1 MNILINK
8 RIFLLVTLVGIQLNV
23 TAKQS
28 SSNSNREELLPIIVN
43 TDEDSNKLPGRSVL
57 KQKNI
62 EQQQADNAANLINIL
77 PGVNMAGGFRPGG
90 QTLNIN
96 GMGDA
101 EDVRVQL
108 DGATKSFEKYQ
119 QGSIFIEPEL
129 LRKVTV
135 DKGNYSP
142 QYGNGGFAG
151 TVKFETRDARD
162 FLQENQKIGGL
173 LKYGNNSN
181 NNQKTYSTAL
191 VLQNEQK
198 NIDLLLLGSVRN
210 AGDYKRP
217 DNSKILFS
225 KNNQKTGLIKVN
237 WQITPEHLLT
247 LSSVYGIHKGW
258 EPWAAKRDVTSRPTE
273 KEIKDYGIDVAWKRK
288 LVYRDQKDESYSL
301 KYRYLPENNKWINL
315 SVQLSYSKTEQN
327 DTRHEK
333 VTSSFLGTLGNKSWI
348 TYSDLTFDISNT
360 STLNIG
366 RAEHEL
372 LFGLQWL
379 KNTRNT
385 LMYHKMKMNDKN
397 YNYGYFQPYYM
408 PSGRQYTQAFY
419 LQDQITWKNIIFS
432 TGVRYDHINNIGQ
445 KNFAPR
451 YNDISLGHNYSQKNY
466 NGWSYYLGLNY
477 NVNHYLSLFTNFSRT
492 WRAPVID
499 EQYETQFL
507 NKTQDRRV
515 SVSATSLN
523 LEKEM
528 INQTRVGGIIT
539 LNHLFQEN
547 DAFQFRTTYFYHRGK
562 NEIFKTRGVNCV
574 DNAADTNNDV
584 CPKKIIGNYR
594 NLPGYVI
601 QGAELEAYYQS
612 TYLFGELTYSYV
624 KGKRDT
630 SPRNPWGKTST
641 WIAEIPPRKA
651 TATLGFNVPKYY
663 LTVGWRAEFV
673 RRQDRSPSSGDP
685 KASYYLSLPASR
697 GYSLHNLFLSW
708 SPAKIKGMNIKIT
721 VDNLFNR
728 AYNPYLGELAS
739 GTGRNIKFSLSQ
751 KF

>member
-8 RIFLLVTLVGIQLNV
+8 HIFLLVTLVGIQLNV
-23 TAKQS
+23 TAKQN

-43 TDEDSNKLPGRSVL
+43 TNDDSNKLPGRSVL

-129 LRKVTV
+129 LRRVTV

-151 TVKFETRDARD
+151 TVKFETKDARD
-162 FLQENQKIGGL
+162 SLQENQKIGGF

-198 NIDLLLLGSVRN
+198 NIDLLLFGSVRN

-237 WQITPEHLLT
+237 WQISPEHLLT

-258 EPWAAKRDVTSRPTE
+258 EPFAAKRDILPKPSSSDIMR
-273 KEIKDYGIDVAWKRK
+273 YGTDIAWKRK
-288 LVYRDQKDESYSL
+288 LVYRDQKDENYTL
-301 KYRYLPENNKWINL
+301 KYNYLPENNPWINL
-315 SVQLSYSKTEQN
+315 STQFSYSKTTQN
-327 DTRHEK
+327 DMRPKEA
-333 VTSSFLGTLGNKSWI
+333 SSGLVGSLGNQSWI
-348 TYSDLTFDISNT
+348 TYSDLTFDINNT
-360 STLNIG
+360 STFNIKTTV
-366 RAEHEL
+366 HEL

-385 LMYHKMKMNDKN
+385 LMYHKGKMKDKT

-419 LQDQITWKNIIFS
+419 LQDQIKWKNIIFS

-445 KNFAPR
+445 KNLASQ
-451 YNDISLGHNYSQKNY
+451 YNDISVGHNYSQKNY

-477 NVNHYLSLFTNFSRT
+477 DINHYLSLFTNFSRT

-499 EQYETQFL
+499 EQYETQY
-507 NKTQDRRV
+507 KQA
-515 SVSATSLN
+515 SVPATSLN
-523 LEKEM
+523 LKKEM

-547 DAFQFRTTYFYHRGK
+547 DAFQFRTTYFYNRGK

-574 DNAADTNNDV
+574 GNAADTNKNNV
-584 CPKKIIGNYR
+584 CPKIIGNYR

-624 KGKRDT
+624 KGKRDS

-651 TATLGFNVPKYY
+651 TATLGFNIPKYNF
-663 LTVGWRAEFV
+663 TAGWRAEFV
-673 RRQDRSPSSGDP
+673 RRQDRSPLSGDP
-685 KASYYLSLPASR
+685 KAGYWSLPASR

-708 SPAKIKGMNIKIT
+708 SPAKIKGMNVKIT

>member
-1 MNILINK
+1 
-8 RIFLLVTLVGIQLNV
+8 
-23 TAKQS
+23 
-28 SSNSNREELLPIIVN
+28 
-43 TDEDSNKLPGRSVL
+43 
-57 KQKNI
+57 
-62 EQQQADNAANLINIL
+62 
-77 PGVNMAGGFRPGG
+77 
-90 QTLNIN
+90 
-96 GMGDA
+96 
-101 EDVRVQL
+101 
-108 DGATKSFEKYQ
+108 
-119 QGSIFIEPEL
+119 
-129 LRKVTV
+129 
-135 DKGNYSP
+135 
-142 QYGNGGFAG
+142 
-151 TVKFETRDARD
+151 
-162 FLQENQKIGGL
+162 
-173 LKYGNNSN
+173 
-181 NNQKTYSTAL
+181 
-191 VLQNEQK
+191 
-198 NIDLLLLGSVRN
+198 
-210 AGDYKRP
+210 YKRP

-225 KNNQKTGLIKVN
+225 KNNQKTGLIKLN
-237 WQITPEHLLT
+237 WQISPEHLLT

-258 EPWAAKRDVTSRPTE
+258 EPFAAKRDILPKPSSD
-273 KEIKDYGIDVAWKRK
+273 EIMRFGADIAWKRK
-288 LVYRDQKDESYSL
+288 LVYRDQKDENYTL
-301 KYRYLPENNKWINL
+301 KYNYLPENNPWINL
-315 SVQLSYSKTEQN
+315 STQFSYSKTTQN

-348 TYSDLTFDISNT
+348 TYSDLTFDINNT
-360 STLNIG
+360 STFNIKSTQN
-366 RAEHEL
+366 EL

-379 KNTRNT
+379 KNKRNT
-385 LMYHKMKMNDKN
+385 LMYHKERVKGV
-397 YNYGYFQPYYM
+397 YYYSYFQPYYM

-419 LQDQITWKNIIFS
+419 LQDQIKWKNIIFS

-445 KNFAPR
+445 KNLALK
-451 YNDISLGHNYSQKNY
+451 YNDISAGHDYSQKNY

-477 NVNHYLSLFTNFSRT
+477 DVNHYLSLFTNFSKT

-499 EQYETQFL
+499 EQYETQYS
-507 NKTQDRRV
+507 KA

-547 DAFQFRTTYFYHRGK
+547 DAFQFRTTYFYNRGK

-574 DNAADTNNDV
+574 GNAANTNHV
-584 CPKKIIGNYR
+584 CPKPIGNYR

-673 RRQDRSPSSGDP
+673 RRQDRSPLSGDP
-685 KASYYLSLPASR
+685 EAKYWSLPASR

>member
-23 TAKQS
+23 TAKQN

-43 TDEDSNKLPGRSVL
+43 TNDDSNKLPGRSVL

-129 LRKVTV
+129 LRRVTV

-151 TVKFETRDARD
+151 TVKFETKAARD
-162 FLQENQKIGGL
+162 FLQENQKIGGF

-198 NIDLLLLGSVRN
+198 NIDLLLFGSVRN

-225 KNNQKTGLIKVN
+225 KNNRKTGLIKVN
-237 WQITPEHLLT
+237 WQISPEHLLT

-258 EPWAAKRDVTSRPTE
+258 EPFAAKRDILPKPSSGDIMR
-273 KEIKDYGIDVAWKRK
+273 YGADIAWKRK
-288 LVYRDQKDESYSL
+288 LVYRDQKDKNYTL
-301 KYRYLPENNKWINL
+301 KYNYLPENNPWINL
-315 SVQLSYSKTEQN
+315 STQFSYSKTTQN
-327 DTRHEK
+327 DTRPEK
-333 VTSSFLGTLGNKSWI
+333 APPVFLGTLGNQSWI
-348 TYSDLTFDISNT
+348 TYSDLTFDINNT
-360 STLNIG
+360 STFNIKST
-366 RAEHEL
+366 RHEL

-385 LMYHKMKMNDKN
+385 LMYDKSKVKKED

-408 PSGRQYTQAFY
+408 PSGRQYTQALY

-445 KNFAPR
+445 KNFAPQ
-451 YNDISLGHNYSQKNY
+451 YNDISVGQNYSQKNY
-466 NGWSYYLGLNY
+466 NGWSYYLGLKY
-477 NVNHYLSLFTNFSRT
+477 DVNHYLSLFTNFSRT

-499 EQYETQFL
+499 EQYETQY
-507 NKTQDRRV
+507 KQSSGPVT
-515 SVSATSLN
+515 ATSLN

-547 DAFQFRTTYFYHRGK
+547 DVFQFRTTYFYNRGK

-574 DNAADTNNDV
+574 GNAADTNHV
-584 CPKKIIGNYR
+584 CPKIIGNYR

-612 TYLFGELTYSYV
+612 TYLFGEITYSYV

-651 TATLGFNVPKYY
+651 TTALGFNIPKYNF
-663 LTVGWRAEFV
+663 TAGWRAEFV
-673 RRQDRSPSSGDP
+673 RRQDRSPLSGDP
-685 KASYYLSLPASR
+685 EAKYWSLPASR

>member
-23 TAKQS
+23 TAKQN

-43 TDEDSNKLPGRSVL
+43 TNDDSNKLPGRSVL

-151 TVKFETRDARD
+151 TVKFETKDARD
-162 FLQENQKIGGL
+162 FLKENQKIGGL

-198 NIDLLLLGSVRN
+198 NIDLLLFGSIRN
-210 AGDYKRP
+210 ADDYKRP

-273 KEIKDYGIDVAWKRK
+273 KEIKRYGIDVAWKRK

-379 KNTRNT
+379 KNKRNT
-385 LMYHKMKMNDKN
+385 LMYHKEGVNKAD

-419 LQDQITWKNIIFS
+419 LQDQIKWQNFLF
-432 TGVRYDHINNIGQ
+432 TGGIRYDHINNIGQ
-445 KNFAPR
+445 KNLAPR
-451 YNDISLGHNYSQKNY
+451 YNNISAGHNYSQKNY
-466 NGWSYYLGLNY
+466 NGWSYYLGLKY
-477 NVNHYLSLFTNFSRT
+477 DVNHYLSLFTNFSRT

-499 EQYETQFL
+499 EQYETQYS
-507 NKTQDRRV
+507 QA

-574 DNAADTNNDV
+574 DNAADTDNSV
-584 CPKKIIGNYR
+584 CPKIIGNYR

-612 TYLFGELTYSYV
+612 TYLFGEITYSYV

-708 SPAKIKGMNIKIT
+708 SPAKIKGMNVKIT

-728 AYNPYLGELAS
+728 AYNPYLGKLAS

>member
-23 TAKQS
+23 TAKQN

-43 TDEDSNKLPGRSVL
+43 TNDDSNKLPGRSVL

-129 LRKVTV
+129 LRRVTV

-151 TVKFETRDARD
+151 TVKFETKDARD
-162 FLQENQKIGGL
+162 FLQENQKIGGF

-198 NIDLLLLGSVRN
+198 NIDLLLFGSVRN

-225 KNNQKTGLIKVN
+225 KNNQKTGLIKLN
-237 WQITPEHLLT
+237 WQISPEHLLT

-258 EPWAAKRDVTSRPTE
+258 EPFAAKRDILPKPSL
-273 KEIKDYGIDVAWKRK
+273 KEIMSYGADIAWKRK
-288 LVYRDQKDESYSL
+288 LVYRDQKDENYTL
-301 KYRYLPENNKWINL
+301 KYNYLPENNPWINL
-315 SVQLSYSKTEQN
+315 STQFSYSKTTQN

-333 VTSSFLGTLGNKSWI
+333 VTSSFLGTLGNKSWM
-348 TYSDLTFDISNT
+348 TYSDLTFDINNT

-366 RAEHEL
+366 RAEHKL

-379 KNTRNT
+379 KNKRNT
-385 LMYHKMKMNDKN
+385 LMYHKERVKGV
-397 YNYGYFQPYYM
+397 YYYSYFQPYYM

-419 LQDQITWKNIIFS
+419 LQDQIKWQNFLF
-432 TGVRYDHINNIGQ
+432 TGGIRYDHINNIGQ
-445 KNFAPR
+445 KNLALK
-451 YNDISLGHNYSQKNY
+451 YNDISAGHDYSQKNY
-466 NGWSYYLGLNY
+466 NGWSYYLGLKY
-477 NVNHYLSLFTNFSRT
+477 DVNHYLSLFTNFSRT

-499 EQYETQFL
+499 EQYETQY
-507 NKTQDRRV
+507 KQS
-515 SVSATSLN
+515 SVPATSLN
-523 LEKEM
+523 LEKEI
-528 INQTRVGGIIT
+528 INQTRGGGIVT
-539 LNHLFQEN
+539 LNNLFQE
-547 DAFQFRTTYFYHRGK
+547 DDTFQFRATYFYHRGK

-574 DNAADTNNDV
+574 GNAADTNKNNV
-584 CPKKIIGNYR
+584 CPKIIENYR

-612 TYLFGELTYSYV
+612 TYLFSELTYSYV

-651 TATLGFNVPKYY
+651 TTALGFNIPKYNF
-663 LTVGWRAEFV
+663 TAGWRAEFV
-673 RRQDRSPSSGDP
+673 RRQDRSPLSGDP
-685 KASYYLSLPASR
+685 KASYWSLPASR
-697 GYSLHNLFLSW
+697 GYSLHSLFLSW

>member
-23 TAKQS
+23 TAKQN

-43 TDEDSNKLPGRSVL
+43 TNDDSNKLPGRSVL

-129 LRKVTV
+129 LRRVTV

-151 TVKFETRDARD
+151 TVKFETKDARD
-162 FLQENQKIGGL
+162 FLQENQKIGGF

-198 NIDLLLLGSVRN
+198 NIDLLLFGSVRN

-237 WQITPEHLLT
+237 WQISPEHLLT

-258 EPWAAKRDVTSRPTE
+258 EPFAAKRDILPKPSSSDIMR
-273 KEIKDYGIDVAWKRK
+273 YGTDIAWKRK
-288 LVYRDQKDESYSL
+288 LVYRDQKDENYTL
-301 KYRYLPENNKWINL
+301 KYNYLPENNPWINL
-315 SVQLSYSKTEQN
+315 STQFSYSKTTQN
-327 DTRHEK
+327 DMRPKEA
-333 VTSSFLGTLGNKSWI
+333 SSGLVGSLGNQSWI
-348 TYSDLTFDISNT
+348 TYSDLTFDINNT
-360 STLNIG
+360 STFNIKTTV
-366 RAEHEL
+366 HEL

-385 LMYHKMKMNDKN
+385 LMYHKGKMKDKT

-419 LQDQITWKNIIFS
+419 LQDQIKWKNIIFS

-445 KNFAPR
+445 KNLASQ
-451 YNDISLGHNYSQKNY
+451 YNDISVGHNYSQKNY

-477 NVNHYLSLFTNFSRT
+477 DINHYLSLFTNFSRT

-499 EQYETQFL
+499 EQYETQYS
-507 NKTQDRRV
+507 KA

-547 DAFQFRTTYFYHRGK
+547 DAFQFRATYFYHRGK

-574 DNAADTNNDV
+574 GNAADTKYV
-584 CPKKIIGNYR
+584 CPKPIGNYR

-651 TATLGFNVPKYY
+651 TATLGFNIPKYNF
-663 LTVGWRAEFV
+663 TAGWRAEFV
-673 RRQDRSPSSGDP
+673 RRQDRSPLSSDP
-685 KASYYLSLPASR
+685 KAGYWSLPASR

>member
-8 RIFLLVTLVGIQLNV
+8 HIFLLVTLVGIQLNV
-23 TAKQS
+23 TAKQN

-43 TDEDSNKLPGRSVL
+43 TNDDSNKLPGRSVL

-129 LRKVTV
+129 LRRVTV

-151 TVKFETRDARD
+151 TVKFETKDARD
-162 FLQENQKIGGL
+162 FLQENQKIGGF

-181 NNQKTYSTAL
+181 NNQKTYSTTL

-198 NIDLLLLGSVRN
+198 NIDLLLFGSVRN

-237 WQITPEHLLT
+237 WQISPEHLLT

-258 EPWAAKRDVTSRPTE
+258 EPFAAKRDILPKPSSSDIMR
-273 KEIKDYGIDVAWKRK
+273 YGTDIAWKRK
-288 LVYRDQKDESYSL
+288 LVYRDQKDENYTL
-301 KYRYLPENNKWINL
+301 KYNYLPENNPWINL
-315 SVQLSYSKTEQN
+315 STQFSYSKTTQN
-327 DTRHEK
+327 DMRPKEA
-333 VTSSFLGTLGNKSWI
+333 SSGLVGSLGNQSWI
-348 TYSDLTFDISNT
+348 TYSDLTFDINNT
-360 STLNIG
+360 STFNIKTTV
-366 RAEHEL
+366 HEL

-385 LMYHKMKMNDKN
+385 LMYHKGKMKDKT

-419 LQDQITWKNIIFS
+419 LQDQIKWKNIIFS

-445 KNFAPR
+445 KNLASQ
-451 YNDISLGHNYSQKNY
+451 YNDISVGHNYSQKNY

-477 NVNHYLSLFTNFSRT
+477 DINHYLSLFTNFSRT

-499 EQYETQFL
+499 EQYETQYS
-507 NKTQDRRV
+507 KA

-547 DAFQFRTTYFYHRGK
+547 DAFQFRATYFYHRGK

-574 DNAADTNNDV
+574 GNAADTKYV
-584 CPKKIIGNYR
+584 CPKPIGNYR

-651 TATLGFNVPKYY
+651 TATLGFNIPKYNF
-663 LTVGWRAEFV
+663 TAGWRAEFV
-673 RRQDRSPSSGDP
+673 RRQDRSPLSSDP
-685 KASYYLSLPASR
+685 KAGYWSLPASR

>member
-23 TAKQS
+23 TAKQN

-43 TDEDSNKLPGRSVL
+43 TNDDSNKLPGRSVL

-129 LRKVTV
+129 LRRVTV

-151 TVKFETRDARD
+151 TVKFETKAARD
-162 FLQENQKIGGL
+162 FLQENQKIGGF

-198 NIDLLLLGSVRN
+198 NIDLLLFGSVRN

-237 WQITPEHLLT
+237 WQISPEHLLT

-258 EPWAAKRDVTSRPTE
+258 EPFAAKRDILPKPSSGDIMR
-273 KEIKDYGIDVAWKRK
+273 YGADIAWKRK
-288 LVYRDQKDESYSL
+288 LVYRDQKDKNYTL
-301 KYRYLPENNKWINL
+301 KYNYLPENNPWINL
-315 SVQLSYSKTEQN
+315 STQFSYSKTTQN
-327 DTRHEK
+327 DTRPEK
-333 VTSSFLGTLGNKSWI
+333 APPVFLGTLGNQSWI
-348 TYSDLTFDISNT
+348 TYSDLTFDINNT
-360 STLNIG
+360 STFNIKST
-366 RAEHEL
+366 RHEL

-385 LMYHKMKMNDKN
+385 LMYDKSKVKKED

-408 PSGRQYTQAFY
+408 PSGRQYTQALY

-445 KNFAPR
+445 KNFAPQ
-451 YNDISLGHNYSQKNY
+451 YNDISVGQNYSQKNY
-466 NGWSYYLGLNY
+466 NGWSYYLGLKY
-477 NVNHYLSLFTNFSRT
+477 DVNHYLSLFTNFSRT

-499 EQYETQFL
+499 EQYETQY
-507 NKTQDRRV
+507 KQSYGPVT
-515 SVSATSLN
+515 ATSLN

-547 DAFQFRTTYFYHRGK
+547 DVFQFRTTYFYNRGK

-574 DNAADTNNDV
+574 GNAADTNHV
-584 CPKKIIGNYR
+584 CPKIIGNYR

-612 TYLFGELTYSYV
+612 TYLFGEITYSYV

-651 TATLGFNVPKYY
+651 TTALGFNIPKYNF
-663 LTVGWRAEFV
+663 TAGWRAEFV
-673 RRQDRSPSSGDP
+673 RRQDRSPLSGDP
-685 KASYYLSLPASR
+685 EAKYWSLPASR

>member
-1 MNILINK
+1 MNIIINK
-8 RIFLLVTLVGIQLNV
+8 RIFLLVTFVGVQLNV
-23 TAKQS
+23 TAKQN

-151 TVKFETRDARD
+151 TVKFETKDARD
-162 FLQENQKIGGL
+162 FLKENQKIGGL

-198 NIDLLLLGSVRN
+198 NIDLLLFGSVRN

-507 NKTQDRRV
+507 SKTQDRRV

>member
-1 MNILINK
+1 
-8 RIFLLVTLVGIQLNV
+8 VTLVGIQLNV
-23 TAKQS
+23 TAKQN

-43 TDEDSNKLPGRSVL
+43 TNDDSNKLPGRSVL

-129 LRKVTV
+129 LRRVTV

-151 TVKFETRDARD
+151 TVKFETKAARD
-162 FLQENQKIGGL
+162 FLQENQKIGGF

-198 NIDLLLLGSVRN
+198 NIDLLLFGSVRN

-237 WQITPEHLLT
+237 WQISPEHLLT

-258 EPWAAKRDVTSRPTE
+258 EPFAAKRDILPKPSSGDIMR
-273 KEIKDYGIDVAWKRK
+273 YGADIAWKRK
-288 LVYRDQKDESYSL
+288 LVYRDQKDKNYTL
-301 KYRYLPENNKWINL
+301 KYNYLPENNPWINL
-315 SVQLSYSKTEQN
+315 STQFSYSKTTQN
-327 DTRHEK
+327 DTRPEK
-333 VTSSFLGTLGNKSWI
+333 APPVFLGTLGNQSWI
-348 TYSDLTFDISNT
+348 TYSDLTFDINNT
-360 STLNIG
+360 STFNIKST
-366 RAEHEL
+366 RHEL

-385 LMYHKMKMNDKN
+385 LMYDKSKVKKED

-408 PSGRQYTQAFY
+408 PSGRQYTQALY

-445 KNFAPR
+445 KNFAPQ
-451 YNDISLGHNYSQKNY
+451 YNDISVGQNYSQKNY
-466 NGWSYYLGLNY
+466 NGWSYYLGLKY
-477 NVNHYLSLFTNFSRT
+477 DVNHYLSLFTNFSRT

-499 EQYETQFL
+499 EQYETQY
-507 NKTQDRRV
+507 KQSSGPVT
-515 SVSATSLN
+515 ATSLN

-547 DAFQFRTTYFYHRGK
+547 DVFQFRTTYFYNRGK

-574 DNAADTNNDV
+574 GNAADTNHV
-584 CPKKIIGNYR
+584 CPKIIGNYR

-612 TYLFGELTYSYV
+612 TYLFGEITYSYV

-651 TATLGFNVPKYY
+651 TTALGFNIPKYNF
-663 LTVGWRAEFV
+663 TAGWRAEFV
-673 RRQDRSPSSGDP
+673 RRQDRSPLSGDP
-685 KASYYLSLPASR
+685 EAKYWSLPASR

>member
-23 TAKQS
+23 TAKQN

-43 TDEDSNKLPGRSVL
+43 TNDDSNKLPGRSVL

-129 LRKVTV
+129 LRRVTV

-151 TVKFETRDARD
+151 TVKFETKAARD
-162 FLQENQKIGGL
+162 FLQENQKIGGF

-198 NIDLLLLGSVRN
+198 NIDLLLFGSVRN

-237 WQITPEHLLT
+237 WQISPEHLLT

-258 EPWAAKRDVTSRPTE
+258 EPFAAKRDILPKPSSGDIMR
-273 KEIKDYGIDVAWKRK
+273 YGADIAWKRK
-288 LVYRDQKDESYSL
+288 LVYRDQKDKNYTL
-301 KYRYLPENNKWINL
+301 KYNYLPENNPWINL
-315 SVQLSYSKTEQN
+315 STQFSYSKTTQN
-327 DTRHEK
+327 DTRPEK
-333 VTSSFLGTLGNKSWI
+333 APPVFLGTLGNQSWI
-348 TYSDLTFDISNT
+348 TYSDLTFDINNT
-360 STLNIG
+360 STFNIKST
-366 RAEHEL
+366 RHEL

-385 LMYHKMKMNDKN
+385 LMYDKSKVKKED

-408 PSGRQYTQAFY
+408 PSGRQYTQALY

-445 KNFAPR
+445 KNFAPQ
-451 YNDISLGHNYSQKNY
+451 YNDISVGQNYSQKNY
-466 NGWSYYLGLNY
+466 NGWSYYLGLKY
-477 NVNHYLSLFTNFSRT
+477 DVNHYLSLFTNFSRT

-499 EQYETQFL
+499 EQYETQY
-507 NKTQDRRV
+507 KQSSGPVT
-515 SVSATSLN
+515 ATSLN

-547 DAFQFRTTYFYHRGK
+547 DFFQFRTTYFYNRGK

-574 DNAADTNNDV
+574 GNAADTNHV
-584 CPKKIIGNYR
+584 CPKIIGNYR

-612 TYLFGELTYSYV
+612 TYLFGEITYSYV

-651 TATLGFNVPKYY
+651 TTALGFNIPKYNF
-663 LTVGWRAEFV
+663 TAGWRAEFV
-673 RRQDRSPSSGDP
+673 RRQDRSPLSGDP
-685 KASYYLSLPASR
+685 EAKYWSLPASR

>member
-1 MNILINK
+1 
-8 RIFLLVTLVGIQLNV
+8 TLVGIQLNV
-23 TAKQS
+23 TAKQN

-43 TDEDSNKLPGRSVL
+43 TNDDSNKLPGRSVL

-129 LRKVTV
+129 LRRVTV

-151 TVKFETRDARD
+151 TVKFETKAARD
-162 FLQENQKIGGL
+162 FLQENQKIGGF

-198 NIDLLLLGSVRN
+198 NIDLLLFGSVRN

-237 WQITPEHLLT
+237 WQISPEHLLT

-258 EPWAAKRDVTSRPTE
+258 EPFAAKRDILPKPSSGDIMR
-273 KEIKDYGIDVAWKRK
+273 YGADIAWKRK
-288 LVYRDQKDESYSL
+288 LVYRDQKDKNYTL
-301 KYRYLPENNKWINL
+301 KYNYLPENNPWINL
-315 SVQLSYSKTEQN
+315 STQFSYSKTTQN
-327 DTRHEK
+327 DTRPEK
-333 VTSSFLGTLGNKSWI
+333 APPVFLGTLGNQSWI
-348 TYSDLTFDISNT
+348 TYSDLTFDINNT
-360 STLNIG
+360 STFNIKST
-366 RAEHEL
+366 RHEL

-385 LMYHKMKMNDKN
+385 LMYDKSKVKKED

-408 PSGRQYTQAFY
+408 PSGRQYTQALY

-445 KNFAPR
+445 KNFAPQ
-451 YNDISLGHNYSQKNY
+451 YNDISVGQNYSQKNY
-466 NGWSYYLGLNY
+466 NGWSYYLGLKY
-477 NVNHYLSLFTNFSRT
+477 DVNHYLSLFTNFSRT

-499 EQYETQFL
+499 EQYETQY
-507 NKTQDRRV
+507 KQSSGPVT
-515 SVSATSLN
+515 ATSLN

-547 DAFQFRTTYFYHRGK
+547 DVFQFRTTYFYNRGK

-574 DNAADTNNDV
+574 GNAADTNHV
-584 CPKKIIGNYR
+584 CPKIIGNYR

-612 TYLFGELTYSYV
+612 TYLFGEITYSYV

-651 TATLGFNVPKYY
+651 TTALGFNIPKYNF
-663 LTVGWRAEFV
+663 TAGWRAEFV
-673 RRQDRSPSSGDP
+673 RRQDRSPLSGDP
-685 KASYYLSLPASR
+685 EAKYWSLPASR

>member
-8 RIFLLVTLVGIQLNV
+8 HIFLLVTLVGIQLNV
-23 TAKQS
+23 TAKQN

-43 TDEDSNKLPGRSVL
+43 TNDDSNKLPGRSVL

-62 EQQQADNAANLINIL
+62 EQQQADNAVNLINIL

-129 LRKVTV
+129 LRRVTV

-151 TVKFETRDARD
+151 TVKFETKDARD
-162 FLQENQKIGGL
+162 FLQENQKIGGF

-198 NIDLLLLGSVRN
+198 NIDLLLFGSVRN

-237 WQITPEHLLT
+237 WQISPEHLLT

-258 EPWAAKRDVTSRPTE
+258 EPFAAKRDILPKPSSSDIMR
-273 KEIKDYGIDVAWKRK
+273 YGTDIAWKRK
-288 LVYRDQKDESYSL
+288 LVYRDQKDENYTL
-301 KYRYLPENNKWINL
+301 KYNYLPENNPWINL
-315 SVQLSYSKTEQN
+315 STQFSYSKTTQN
-327 DTRHEK
+327 DMRPKEA
-333 VTSSFLGTLGNKSWI
+333 SSGLVGSLGNQSWI
-348 TYSDLTFDISNT
+348 TYSDLTFDINNT
-360 STLNIG
+360 STFNIKTTV
-366 RAEHEL
+366 HEL

-385 LMYHKMKMNDKN
+385 LMYHKGKMKDKT

-419 LQDQITWKNIIFS
+419 LQDQIKWKNIIFS

-445 KNFAPR
+445 KNLASQ
-451 YNDISLGHNYSQKNY
+451 YNDISVGHNYSQKNY

-477 NVNHYLSLFTNFSRT
+477 DINHYLSLFTNFSRT

-499 EQYETQFL
+499 EQYETQYS
-507 NKTQDRRV
+507 NA

-547 DAFQFRTTYFYHRGK
+547 DAFQFRATYFYHRGK

-574 DNAADTNNDV
+574 GNAADTKYV
-584 CPKKIIGNYR
+584 CPKPIGNYR

-651 TATLGFNVPKYY
+651 TATLGFNIPKYNF
-663 LTVGWRAEFV
+663 TAGWRAEFV
-673 RRQDRSPSSGDP
+673 RRQDRSPLSSDP
-685 KASYYLSLPASR
+685 KAGYWSLPASR

>member
-1 MNILINK
+1 MNIIINK
-8 RIFLLVTLVGIQLNV
+8 RIFLLVTFVGIQLNV
-23 TAKQS
+23 TAKQN

-151 TVKFETRDARD
+151 TVKFETKDARD
-162 FLQENQKIGGL
+162 FLKENQKIGGL

-198 NIDLLLLGSVRN
+198 NIDLLLFGSIRN
-210 AGDYKRP
+210 ADDYKRP

-273 KEIKDYGIDVAWKRK
+273 KEIKHYGIDVAWKRK

-379 KNTRNT
+379 KNKRNT
-385 LMYHKMKMNDKN
+385 LMYHKEGVKKAD

-419 LQDQITWKNIIFS
+419 LQDQIKWQNFLF
-432 TGVRYDHINNIGQ
+432 TGGIRYDHINNIGQ
-445 KNFAPR
+445 KNLAPR
-451 YNDISLGHNYSQKNY
+451 YNNISAGHNYSQKNY
-466 NGWSYYLGLNY
+466 NGWSYYLGLKY
-477 NVNHYLSLFTNFSRT
+477 DVNHYLSLFTNFSRT

-499 EQYETQFL
+499 EQYETQYS
-507 NKTQDRRV
+507 QA

-574 DNAADTNNDV
+574 DNAADTDNSV
-584 CPKKIIGNYR
+584 CPKIIGNYR

-612 TYLFGELTYSYV
+612 TYLFGEITYSYV

>member
-23 TAKQS
+23 TAKQN

-43 TDEDSNKLPGRSVL
+43 TNDDSNKLPGRSVL

-129 LRKVTV
+129 LRRVTV

-151 TVKFETRDARD
+151 TVKFETKAARD
-162 FLQENQKIGGL
+162 FLQENQKIGVF

-198 NIDLLLLGSVRN
+198 NIDLLLFGSVRN

-237 WQITPEHLLT
+237 WQISPEHLLT

-258 EPWAAKRDVTSRPTE
+258 EPFAAKRDILPKPSSGDIMR
-273 KEIKDYGIDVAWKRK
+273 YGADIAWKRK
-288 LVYRDQKDESYSL
+288 LVYRDQKDKNYTL
-301 KYRYLPENNKWINL
+301 KYNYLPENNPWINL
-315 SVQLSYSKTEQN
+315 STQFSYSKTTQN
-327 DTRHEK
+327 DTRPEK
-333 VTSSFLGTLGNKSWI
+333 APPVFLGTLGNQSWI
-348 TYSDLTFDISNT
+348 TYSDLTFDINNT
-360 STLNIG
+360 STFNIKST
-366 RAEHEL
+366 RHEL

-385 LMYHKMKMNDKN
+385 LMYDKSKVKKED

-408 PSGRQYTQAFY
+408 PSGRQYTQALY

-445 KNFAPR
+445 KNFAPQ
-451 YNDISLGHNYSQKNY
+451 YNDISVGQNYSQKNY
-466 NGWSYYLGLNY
+466 NGWSYYLGLKY
-477 NVNHYLSLFTNFSRT
+477 DVNHYLSLFTNFSRT

-499 EQYETQFL
+499 EQYETQY
-507 NKTQDRRV
+507 KQSSGPVT
-515 SVSATSLN
+515 ATSLN

-547 DAFQFRTTYFYHRGK
+547 DVFQFRTTYFYNRGK

-574 DNAADTNNDV
+574 GNAADTNHV
-584 CPKKIIGNYR
+584 CPKIIGNYR

-612 TYLFGELTYSYV
+612 TYLFGEITYSYV

-651 TATLGFNVPKYY
+651 TTALGFNIPKYNF
-663 LTVGWRAEFV
+663 TAGWRAEFV
-673 RRQDRSPSSGDP
+673 RRQDRSPLSGDP
-685 KASYYLSLPASR
+685 EAKYWSLPASR

>member
-1 MNILINK
+1 
-8 RIFLLVTLVGIQLNV
+8 VGIQLNV
-23 TAKQS
+23 TAKQN

-43 TDEDSNKLPGRSVL
+43 TNDDSNKLPGRSVL

-129 LRKVTV
+129 LRRVTV

-151 TVKFETRDARD
+151 TVKFETKAARD
-162 FLQENQKIGGL
+162 FLQENQKIGGF

-198 NIDLLLLGSVRN
+198 NIDLLLFGSVRN

-237 WQITPEHLLT
+237 WQISPEHLLT

-258 EPWAAKRDVTSRPTE
+258 EPFAAKRDILPKPSSGDIMR
-273 KEIKDYGIDVAWKRK
+273 YGADIAWKRK
-288 LVYRDQKDESYSL
+288 LVYRDQKDKNYTL
-301 KYRYLPENNKWINL
+301 KYNYLPENNPWINL
-315 SVQLSYSKTEQN
+315 STQFSYSKTTQN
-327 DTRHEK
+327 DTRPEK
-333 VTSSFLGTLGNKSWI
+333 APPVFLGTLGNQSWI
-348 TYSDLTFDISNT
+348 TYSDLTFDINNT
-360 STLNIG
+360 STFNIKST
-366 RAEHEL
+366 RHEL

-385 LMYHKMKMNDKN
+385 LMYDKSKVKKED

-408 PSGRQYTQAFY
+408 PSGRQYTQALY

-445 KNFAPR
+445 KNFAPQ
-451 YNDISLGHNYSQKNY
+451 YNDISVGQNYSQKNY
-466 NGWSYYLGLNY
+466 NGWSYYLGLKY
-477 NVNHYLSLFTNFSRT
+477 DVNHYLSLFTNFSRT

-499 EQYETQFL
+499 EQYETQY
-507 NKTQDRRV
+507 KQSSGPVT
-515 SVSATSLN
+515 ATSLN

-547 DAFQFRTTYFYHRGK
+547 DVFQFRTTYFYNRGK

-574 DNAADTNNDV
+574 GNAADTNHV
-584 CPKKIIGNYR
+584 CPKIIGNYR

-612 TYLFGELTYSYV
+612 TYLFGEITYSYV

-651 TATLGFNVPKYY
+651 TTALGFNIPKYNF
-663 LTVGWRAEFV
+663 TAGWRAEFV
-673 RRQDRSPSSGDP
+673 RRQDRSPLSGDP
-685 KASYYLSLPASR
+685 EAKYWSLPASR

>member
-1 MNILINK
+1 
-8 RIFLLVTLVGIQLNV
+8 TLVGIQLNV
-23 TAKQS
+23 TAKQN

-43 TDEDSNKLPGRSVL
+43 TNDDSNKLPGRSVL

-129 LRKVTV
+129 LRRVTV

-151 TVKFETRDARD
+151 TVKFETKAARD
-162 FLQENQKIGGL
+162 FLQENQKIGGF

-198 NIDLLLLGSVRN
+198 NIDLLLFGSVRN

-237 WQITPEHLLT
+237 WQISPEHLLT

-258 EPWAAKRDVTSRPTE
+258 EPFAAKRDILPKPSSGDIMR
-273 KEIKDYGIDVAWKRK
+273 YGADIAWKRK
-288 LVYRDQKDESYSL
+288 LVYRDQKDKNYTL
-301 KYRYLPENNKWINL
+301 KYNYLPENNPWINL
-315 SVQLSYSKTEQN
+315 STQFSYSKTTQN
-327 DTRHEK
+327 DTRPEK
-333 VTSSFLGTLGNKSWI
+333 APPVFLGTLGNQSWI
-348 TYSDLTFDISNT
+348 TYSDLTFDINNT
-360 STLNIG
+360 STFNIKST
-366 RAEHEL
+366 RHEL

-385 LMYHKMKMNDKN
+385 LMYDKSKVKKED

-408 PSGRQYTQAFY
+408 PSGRQYTQALY

-445 KNFAPR
+445 KNFAPQ
-451 YNDISLGHNYSQKNY
+451 YNDISVGQNYSQKNY
-466 NGWSYYLGLNY
+466 NGWSYYLGLKY
-477 NVNHYLSLFTNFSRT
+477 DINHYLSLFTNFSRT

-499 EQYETQFL
+499 EQYETQY
-507 NKTQDRRV
+507 KQSSGPVT
-515 SVSATSLN
+515 ATSLN

-547 DAFQFRTTYFYHRGK
+547 DVFQFRTTYFYNRGK

-574 DNAADTNNDV
+574 GNAADTNHV
-584 CPKKIIGNYR
+584 CPKIIGNYR

-612 TYLFGELTYSYV
+612 TYLFGEITYSYV

-651 TATLGFNVPKYY
+651 TTALGFNIPKYNF
-663 LTVGWRAEFV
+663 TAGWRAEFV
-673 RRQDRSPSSGDP
+673 RRQDRSPLSGDP
-685 KASYYLSLPASR
+685 EAKYWSLPASR

>member
-8 RIFLLVTLVGIQLNV
+8 HIFLLVTLVGIQLNV
-23 TAKQS
+23 TAKQN

-43 TDEDSNKLPGRSVL
+43 TNDDSNKLPGRSVL

-129 LRKVTV
+129 LRRVTV

-151 TVKFETRDARD
+151 TVKFETKDARD
-162 FLQENQKIGGL
+162 FLQENQKIGGF

-198 NIDLLLLGSVRN
+198 NIDLLLFGSVRN

-237 WQITPEHLLT
+237 WQISPEHLLT

-258 EPWAAKRDVTSRPTE
+258 EPFAAKRDILPKPSSSDIMR
-273 KEIKDYGIDVAWKRK
+273 YGTDIAWKRK
-288 LVYRDQKDESYSL
+288 LVYRDQKDENCTLRYN
-301 KYRYLPENNKWINL
+301 YLPENNPWINL
-315 SVQLSYSKTEQN
+315 STQFSYSKTTQN
-327 DTRHEK
+327 DMRPKEA
-333 VTSSFLGTLGNKSWI
+333 SSGLVGSLGNQSWI
-348 TYSDLTFDISNT
+348 TYSDLTFDINNT
-360 STLNIG
+360 STFNIKTTV
-366 RAEHEL
+366 HEL

-385 LMYHKMKMNDKN
+385 LMYHKGKMKDKT

-419 LQDQITWKNIIFS
+419 LQDQIKWKNIIFS

-445 KNFAPR
+445 KNLASQ
-451 YNDISLGHNYSQKNY
+451 YNDISVGHNYSQKNY

-477 NVNHYLSLFTNFSRT
+477 DINHYLSLFTNFSRT

-499 EQYETQFL
+499 EQYETQYS
-507 NKTQDRRV
+507 KA

-547 DAFQFRTTYFYHRGK
+547 DAFQFRATYFYHRGK

-574 DNAADTNNDV
+574 GNAADTKYV
-584 CPKKIIGNYR
+584 CPKPIGNYR

-651 TATLGFNVPKYY
+651 TATLGFNIPKYNF
-663 LTVGWRAEFV
+663 TAGWRAEFV
-673 RRQDRSPSSGDP
+673 RRQDRSPLSSDP
-685 KASYYLSLPASR
+685 KAGYWSLPASR

>member
-23 TAKQS
+23 TAKQN

-43 TDEDSNKLPGRSVL
+43 TNDDSNKLPGRSVL

-129 LRKVTV
+129 LRRVTV

-151 TVKFETRDARD
+151 TVKFETKDARD
-162 FLQENQKIGGL
+162 FLQENQKIGGF

-198 NIDLLLLGSVRN
+198 NIDLLLFGSVRN

-225 KNNQKTGLIKVN
+225 KNNQKTGLIKLN
-237 WQITPEHLLT
+237 WQISPEHLLT

-258 EPWAAKRDVTSRPTE
+258 EPFAAKRDILPKPSL
-273 KEIKDYGIDVAWKRK
+273 KDIMRYGADIAWKRK
-288 LVYRDQKDESYSL
+288 LVYRDQKDENYTL
-301 KYRYLPENNKWINL
+301 KYNYLPENNPWINL
-315 SVQLSYSKTEQN
+315 STQFSYSKTTQN

-348 TYSDLTFDISNT
+348 TYSDLTFDINNT
-360 STLNIG
+360 STFNIKSTQ
-366 RAEHEL
+366 HEL

-379 KNTRNT
+379 KNTRHT
-385 LMYHKMKMNDKN
+385 LMYDKSKVGKAD

-419 LQDQITWKNIIFS
+419 LQDQIKWKNIIFS

-445 KNFAPR
+445 KNLASQ
-451 YNDISLGHNYSQKNY
+451 YNDISVGHNYSQKNY

-477 NVNHYLSLFTNFSRT
+477 DVNHYLSLFTNFSRT

-499 EQYETQFL
+499 EQYETQY
-507 NKTQDRRV
+507 KQASGPV
-515 SVSATSLN
+515 KATSLN

-574 DNAADTNNDV
+574 GNAANTKHV
-584 CPKKIIGNYR
+584 CPKPIGNYR

-673 RRQDRSPSSGDP
+673 RRQDRSPLSGDP
-685 KASYYLSLPASR
+685 EAKSWSLPASR

-708 SPAKIKGMNIKIT
+708 SPAKIKGMNVKIT

>member
-1 MNILINK
+1 MNIIINK
-8 RIFLLVTLVGIQLNV
+8 RIFLLVTFVGVQLNV
-23 TAKQS
+23 TAKQN

-151 TVKFETRDARD
+151 TVKFETKDAKD

-198 NIDLLLLGSVRN
+198 NIDLLLFGSVRN

-237 WQITPEHLLT
+237 WQISPEHLLT

-258 EPWAAKRDVTSRPTE
+258 EPFAAKRDILPKPSSSDIMR
-273 KEIKDYGIDVAWKRK
+273 YGTDIAWKRK
-288 LVYRDQKDESYSL
+288 LVYRDQKDENYTL
-301 KYRYLPENNKWINL
+301 KYNYLPENNPWINL
-315 SVQLSYSKTEQN
+315 STQFSYSKTTQN
-327 DTRHEK
+327 DMRPKEA
-333 VTSSFLGTLGNKSWI
+333 SSGLVGSLGNQSWI
-348 TYSDLTFDISNT
+348 TYSDLTFDINNT
-360 STLNIG
+360 STFNIKTTV
-366 RAEHEL
+366 HEL

-385 LMYHKMKMNDKN
+385 LMYHKGKMKDKT

-419 LQDQITWKNIIFS
+419 LQDQIKWKNIIFS

-445 KNFAPR
+445 KNLASQ
-451 YNDISLGHNYSQKNY
+451 YNDISVGHNYSQKNY

-477 NVNHYLSLFTNFSRT
+477 DINHYLSLFTNFSRT

-499 EQYETQFL
+499 EQYETQY
-507 NKTQDRRV
+507 KQA
-515 SVSATSLN
+515 SVPATSLN
-523 LEKEM
+523 LKKEM

-547 DAFQFRTTYFYHRGK
+547 DAFQFRTTYFYNRGK

-574 DNAADTNNDV
+574 GNAADTNKNNV
-584 CPKKIIGNYR
+584 CPKIIGNYR

-624 KGKRDT
+624 KGKRDS

-651 TATLGFNVPKYY
+651 TATLGFNIPKYNF
-663 LTVGWRAEFV
+663 TAGWRAEFV
-673 RRQDRSPSSGDP
+673 RRQDRSPLSGDP
-685 KASYYLSLPASR
+685 EAKYWSLPASR

-708 SPAKIKGMNIKIT
+708 SPAKIKGMNVKIT

>member
-1 MNILINK
+1 MNIIINK
-8 RIFLLVTLVGIQLNV
+8 RIFLLVTFVGIQLNV
-23 TAKQS
+23 TAKQN

-129 LRKVTV
+129 LRRVTV

-151 TVKFETRDARD
+151 TVKFETKDARD
-162 FLQENQKIGGL
+162 FLQENQKIGGF

-198 NIDLLLLGSVRN
+198 NIDLLLFGSVRN

-225 KNNQKTGLIKVN
+225 KNNQKTGLIKLN
-237 WQITPEHLLT
+237 WQISPEHLLT

-258 EPWAAKRDVTSRPTE
+258 EPFAAKRDILPKPSL
-273 KEIKDYGIDVAWKRK
+273 KEIMSYGADIAWKRK
-288 LVYRDQKDESYSL
+288 LVYRDQKDENYTL
-301 KYRYLPENNKWINL
+301 KYNYLPENNPWINL
-315 SVQLSYSKTEQN
+315 STQFSYSKTTQN

-348 TYSDLTFDISNT
+348 TYSDLTFDINNT

-366 RAEHEL
+366 RAEHKL

-379 KNTRNT
+379 KNKRNT
-385 LMYHKMKMNDKN
+385 LMYHKERVKGV
-397 YNYGYFQPYYM
+397 YYYSYFQPYYM

-419 LQDQITWKNIIFS
+419 LQDQIKWQNFLF
-432 TGVRYDHINNIGQ
+432 TGGIRYDHINNIGQ
-445 KNFAPR
+445 KNLALK
-451 YNDISLGHNYSQKNY
+451 YNDISAGHDYSQKNY
-466 NGWSYYLGLNY
+466 NGWSYYLGLKY
-477 NVNHYLSLFTNFSRT
+477 DVNHYLSLFTNFSRT

-499 EQYETQFL
+499 EQYETQY
-507 NKTQDRRV
+507 KESSGPT
-515 SVSATSLN
+515 ATSLN

-562 NEIFKTRGVNCV
+562 NEIFKTRGVNC
-574 DNAADTNNDV
+574 NSADTNKNV
-584 CPKKIIGNYR
+584 CPKIIGNYR

-601 QGAELEAYYQS
+601 QGTELEAYYQS
-612 TYLFGELTYSYV
+612 TYLFGEITYSYV

-673 RRQDRSPSSGDP
+673 RRQDRSPLSGDP
-685 KASYYLSLPASR
+685 KAGYWSLPASR

-708 SPAKIKGMNIKIT
+708 SPAKIKGMNVKIT

>member
-23 TAKQS
+23 TAKQN

-43 TDEDSNKLPGRSVL
+43 TNDDSNKLPGRSVL

-151 TVKFETRDARD
+151 TVKFETKDARD
-162 FLQENQKIGGL
+162 FLKENQKIGGL

-198 NIDLLLLGSVRN
+198 NIDLLLFGSIRN
-210 AGDYKRP
+210 ADDYKRP

-273 KEIKDYGIDVAWKRK
+273 KEIKHYGIDVAWKRK

-379 KNTRNT
+379 KNKRNT
-385 LMYHKMKMNDKN
+385 LMYHKEGVNKAD

-419 LQDQITWKNIIFS
+419 LQDQIKWQNFLF
-432 TGVRYDHINNIGQ
+432 TGGIRYDHINNIGQ
-445 KNFAPR
+445 KNLAPR
-451 YNDISLGHNYSQKNY
+451 YNNISAGHNYSQKNY
-466 NGWSYYLGLNY
+466 NGWSYYLGLKY
-477 NVNHYLSLFTNFSRT
+477 DVNHYLSLFTNFSRT

-499 EQYETQFL
+499 EQYETQYS
-507 NKTQDRRV
+507 QA

-574 DNAADTNNDV
+574 DNAADTNNV
-584 CPKKIIGNYR
+584 CPKIIGNYR

-612 TYLFGELTYSYV
+612 TYLFGEITYSYV

>member
-1 MNILINK
+1 
-8 RIFLLVTLVGIQLNV
+8 TLVGIQLNV
-23 TAKQS
+23 TAKQN

-43 TDEDSNKLPGRSVL
+43 TNDDSNKLPGRSVL

-62 EQQQADNAANLINIL
+62 EQQQADNAVNLINIL

-129 LRKVTV
+129 LRRVTV

-151 TVKFETRDARD
+151 TVKFETKDARD
-162 FLQENQKIGGL
+162 FLQENQKIGGF

-198 NIDLLLLGSVRN
+198 NIDLLLFGSVRN

-237 WQITPEHLLT
+237 WQISPEHLLT

-258 EPWAAKRDVTSRPTE
+258 EPFAAKRDILPKPSSSDIMR
-273 KEIKDYGIDVAWKRK
+273 YGTDIAWKRK
-288 LVYRDQKDESYSL
+288 LVYRDQKDENYTL
-301 KYRYLPENNKWINL
+301 KYNYLPENNPWINL
-315 SVQLSYSKTEQN
+315 STQFSYSKTTQN
-327 DTRHEK
+327 DMRPKEA
-333 VTSSFLGTLGNKSWI
+333 SSGLVGSLGNQSWI
-348 TYSDLTFDISNT
+348 TYSDLTFDINNT
-360 STLNIG
+360 STFNIKTTV
-366 RAEHEL
+366 HEL

-385 LMYHKMKMNDKN
+385 LMYHKGKMKDKT

-419 LQDQITWKNIIFS
+419 LQDQIKWKNIIFS

-445 KNFAPR
+445 KNLASQ
-451 YNDISLGHNYSQKNY
+451 YNDISVGHNYSQKNY

-477 NVNHYLSLFTNFSRT
+477 DINHYLSLFTNFSRT

-499 EQYETQFL
+499 EQYETQYS
-507 NKTQDRRV
+507 KA

-547 DAFQFRTTYFYHRGK
+547 DAFQFRATYFYHRGK

-574 DNAADTNNDV
+574 GNAADTKYV
-584 CPKKIIGNYR
+584 CPKPIGNYR

-651 TATLGFNVPKYY
+651 TATLGFNIPKYNF
-663 LTVGWRAEFV
+663 TAGWRAEFV
-673 RRQDRSPSSGDP
+673 RRQDRSPLSSDP
-685 KASYYLSLPASR
+685 KAGYWSLPASR

>member
-1 MNILINK
+1 
-8 RIFLLVTLVGIQLNV
+8 LVGIQLNV
-23 TAKQS
+23 TAKQN

-43 TDEDSNKLPGRSVL
+43 TNDDSNKLPGRSVL

-62 EQQQADNAANLINIL
+62 EQQQADNAVNLINIL

-129 LRKVTV
+129 LRRVTV

-151 TVKFETRDARD
+151 TVKFETKDARD
-162 FLQENQKIGGL
+162 FLQENQKIGGF

-198 NIDLLLLGSVRN
+198 NIDLLLFGSVRN

-237 WQITPEHLLT
+237 WQISPEHLLT

-258 EPWAAKRDVTSRPTE
+258 EPFAAKRDILPKPSSSDIMR
-273 KEIKDYGIDVAWKRK
+273 YGTDIAWKRK
-288 LVYRDQKDESYSL
+288 LVYRDQKDENYTL
-301 KYRYLPENNKWINL
+301 KYNYLPENNPWINL
-315 SVQLSYSKTEQN
+315 STQFSYSKTTQN
-327 DTRHEK
+327 DMRPKEA
-333 VTSSFLGTLGNKSWI
+333 SSGLVGSLGNQSWI
-348 TYSDLTFDISNT
+348 TYSDLTFDINNT
-360 STLNIG
+360 STFNIKTTV
-366 RAEHEL
+366 HEL

-385 LMYHKMKMNDKN
+385 LMYHKGKMKDKT

-419 LQDQITWKNIIFS
+419 LQDQIKWKNIIFS

-445 KNFAPR
+445 KNLASQ
-451 YNDISLGHNYSQKNY
+451 YNDISVGHNYSQKNY

-477 NVNHYLSLFTNFSRT
+477 DINHYLSLFTNFSRT

-499 EQYETQFL
+499 EQYETQYS
-507 NKTQDRRV
+507 KA

-547 DAFQFRTTYFYHRGK
+547 DAFQFRATYFYHRGK

-574 DNAADTNNDV
+574 GNAADTKYV
-584 CPKKIIGNYR
+584 CPKPIGNYR

-651 TATLGFNVPKYY
+651 TATLGFNIPKYNF
-663 LTVGWRAEFV
+663 TAGWRAEFV
-673 RRQDRSPSSGDP
+673 RRQDRSPLSSDP
-685 KASYYLSLPASR
+685 KAGYWSLPASR

>member
-23 TAKQS
+23 TAKQN

-237 WQITPEHLLT
+237 WQITLEHLLT

-333 VTSSFLGTLGNKSWI
+333 VTSSLLGTLGNKSWI

>member
-8 RIFLLVTLVGIQLNV
+8 RIFLLVTFIGIQLNV
-23 TAKQS
+23 TAKQN

-43 TDEDSNKLPGRSVL
+43 TNDDSNKLPGRSVL

-129 LRKVTV
+129 LRRVTV

-151 TVKFETRDARD
+151 TVKFETKDARD
-162 FLQENQKIGGL
+162 FLQENQKIGGF

-198 NIDLLLLGSVRN
+198 NIDLLLFGSVRN

-225 KNNQKTGLIKVN
+225 KNNQKTGLIKLN
-237 WQITPEHLLT
+237 WQISPEHLLT

-258 EPWAAKRDVTSRPTE
+258 EPFAAKRDILPKPSL
-273 KEIKDYGIDVAWKRK
+273 KDIMSYGADIAWKRK
-288 LVYRDQKDESYSL
+288 LVYRDQKDENYTL
-301 KYRYLPENNKWINL
+301 KYNYLPENNPWINL
-315 SVQLSYSKTEQN
+315 STQFSYSKTTQN

-348 TYSDLTFDISNT
+348 TYSDLTFDINNT
-360 STLNIG
+360 STFNIKSTQ
-366 RAEHEL
+366 HEL

-379 KNTRNT
+379 KNTRHT
-385 LMYHKMKMNDKN
+385 LMYDKSKVGKAD

-419 LQDQITWKNIIFS
+419 LQDQIKWKNIIFS

-445 KNFAPR
+445 KNLASQ
-451 YNDISLGHNYSQKNY
+451 YNDISVGHNYSQKNY

-477 NVNHYLSLFTNFSRT
+477 DVNHYLSLFTNFSRT

-499 EQYETQFL
+499 EQYETQY
-507 NKTQDRRV
+507 KQASGPV
-515 SVSATSLN
+515 KATSLN

-574 DNAADTNNDV
+574 GNAANTKHV
-584 CPKKIIGNYR
+584 CPKPIGNYR

-673 RRQDRSPSSGDP
+673 RRQDRSPLSGDP
-685 KASYYLSLPASR
+685 EAKYWSLPASR

-708 SPAKIKGMNIKIT
+708 SPAKIKGMNVKIT

>member
-23 TAKQS
+23 TAKQN

-43 TDEDSNKLPGRSVL
+43 TNDDSNKLPGRSVL

-129 LRKVTV
+129 LRRVTV

-151 TVKFETRDARD
+151 TVKFETKAARD
-162 FLQENQKIGGL
+162 FLQENQKIGGF

-198 NIDLLLLGSVRN
+198 NIDLLLFGSVRN

-237 WQITPEHLLT
+237 WQISPEHLLT

-258 EPWAAKRDVTSRPTE
+258 EPFAAKRDILPKPSSGDIMR
-273 KEIKDYGIDVAWKRK
+273 YGADIAWKRK
-288 LVYRDQKDESYSL
+288 LVYRDQKDKNYTL
-301 KYRYLPENNKWINL
+301 KYNYLPENNPWINL
-315 SVQLSYSKTEQN
+315 STQFSYSKTTQN
-327 DTRHEK
+327 DTRPEK
-333 VTSSFLGTLGNKSWI
+333 APPVFLGTLGNQSWI
-348 TYSDLTFDISNT
+348 TYSDLTFDINNT
-360 STLNIG
+360 STFNIKST
-366 RAEHEL
+366 RHEL

-385 LMYHKMKMNDKN
+385 LMYDKSKVKKED
-397 YNYGYFQPYYM
+397 YNYGYFQPNYM
-408 PSGRQYTQAFY
+408 PSGRQYTQALY

-445 KNFAPR
+445 KNFAPQ
-451 YNDISLGHNYSQKNY
+451 YNDISVGQNYSQKNY
-466 NGWSYYLGLNY
+466 NGWSYYLGLKY
-477 NVNHYLSLFTNFSRT
+477 DVNHYLSLFTNFSRT

-499 EQYETQFL
+499 EQYETQY
-507 NKTQDRRV
+507 KQSSGPVT
-515 SVSATSLN
+515 ATSLN

-547 DAFQFRTTYFYHRGK
+547 DVFQFRTTYFYNRGK

-574 DNAADTNNDV
+574 GNAADTNHV
-584 CPKKIIGNYR
+584 CPKIIGNYR

-612 TYLFGELTYSYV
+612 TYLFGEITYSYV

-651 TATLGFNVPKYY
+651 TTALGFNIPKYNF
-663 LTVGWRAEFV
+663 TAGWRAEFV
-673 RRQDRSPSSGDP
+673 RRQDRSPLSGDP
-685 KASYYLSLPASR
+685 EAKYWSLPASR

>member
-23 TAKQS
+23 TAKQN

-43 TDEDSNKLPGRSVL
+43 TNDDSNKLPGRSVL

-77 PGVNMAGGFRPGG
+77 PGMNMAGGFRPGG

-129 LRKVTV
+129 LRRVTV

-151 TVKFETRDARD
+151 TVKFETKAARD
-162 FLQENQKIGGL
+162 FLQENQKIGGF

-198 NIDLLLLGSVRN
+198 NIDLLLFGSVRN

-237 WQITPEHLLT
+237 WQISPEHLLT

-258 EPWAAKRDVTSRPTE
+258 EPFAAKRDILPKPSSGDIMR
-273 KEIKDYGIDVAWKRK
+273 YGADIAWKRK
-288 LVYRDQKDESYSL
+288 LVYRDQKDKNYTL
-301 KYRYLPENNKWINL
+301 KYNYLPENNPWINL
-315 SVQLSYSKTEQN
+315 STQFSYSKTTQN
-327 DTRHEK
+327 DTRPEK
-333 VTSSFLGTLGNKSWI
+333 APPVFLGTLGNQSWI
-348 TYSDLTFDISNT
+348 TYSDLTFDINNT
-360 STLNIG
+360 STFNIKST
-366 RAEHEL
+366 RHEL

-385 LMYHKMKMNDKN
+385 LMYDKSKVKKED

-408 PSGRQYTQAFY
+408 PSGRQYTQALY

-445 KNFAPR
+445 KNFAPQ
-451 YNDISLGHNYSQKNY
+451 YNDISVGQNYSQKNY
-466 NGWSYYLGLNY
+466 NGWSYYLGLKY
-477 NVNHYLSLFTNFSRT
+477 DVNHYLSLFTNFSRT

-499 EQYETQFL
+499 EQYETQY
-507 NKTQDRRV
+507 KQSSGPVT
-515 SVSATSLN
+515 ATSLN

-547 DAFQFRTTYFYHRGK
+547 DVFQFRTTYFYNRGK

-574 DNAADTNNDV
+574 GNAADTNHV
-584 CPKKIIGNYR
+584 CPKIIGNYR

-612 TYLFGELTYSYV
+612 TYLFGEITYSYV

-651 TATLGFNVPKYY
+651 TTALGFNIPKYNF
-663 LTVGWRAEFV
+663 TAGWRAEFV
-673 RRQDRSPSSGDP
+673 RRQDRSPLSGDP
-685 KASYYLSLPASR
+685 EAKYWSLPASR

>member
-8 RIFLLVTLVGIQLNV
+8 RIFLLVTFIGIQLNV
-23 TAKQS
+23 TAKQN

-43 TDEDSNKLPGRSVL
+43 TNDDSNKLPGRSVL

-129 LRKVTV
+129 LRRVTV

-151 TVKFETRDARD
+151 TVKFETKDARD
-162 FLQENQKIGGL
+162 FLQENQKIGGF

-198 NIDLLLLGSVRN
+198 NIDLLLFGSVRN

-348 TYSDLTFDISNT
+348 TYSDLTFDINNT
-360 STLNIG
+360 STFNIKTS
-366 RAEHEL
+366 EHEL

-385 LMYHKMKMNDKN
+385 LIYDKKSKVKKD

-419 LQDQITWKNIIFS
+419 LQDQIKWQNFLF
-432 TGVRYDHINNIGQ
+432 TGGIRYDHINNIGQ

-507 NKTQDRRV
+507 NKTPDRRV

-547 DAFQFRTTYFYHRGK
+547 DAFQFRTTYFYNRGK

-574 DNAADTNNDV
+574 ENALDVDNSV

-612 TYLFGELTYSYV
+612 TYLFGEITYSYV

-651 TATLGFNVPKYY
+651 TATLGFNIPKYNF
-663 LTVGWRAEFV
+663 TAGWRAEFV
-673 RRQDRSPSSGDP
+673 RRQDRSPLSGDP
-685 KASYYLSLPASR
+685 KAGYWSWPASR

-708 SPAKIKGMNIKIT
+708 SPAKIKGMNVKIT

>member
-8 RIFLLVTLVGIQLNV
+8 HIFLLVTLVGIQLNV
-23 TAKQS
+23 TAKQN

-43 TDEDSNKLPGRSVL
+43 TNDDSNKLPGRSVL

-62 EQQQADNAANLINIL
+62 EQQQADNAVNLINIL

-129 LRKVTV
+129 LRRVTV

-151 TVKFETRDARD
+151 TVKFETKDARD
-162 FLQENQKIGGL
+162 FLQENQKIGGF

-198 NIDLLLLGSVRN
+198 NIDLLLFGSVRN

-237 WQITPEHLLT
+237 WQISPEHLLT

-258 EPWAAKRDVTSRPTE
+258 EPFAAKRDILPKPSSSDIMR
-273 KEIKDYGIDVAWKRK
+273 YGTDIAWKRK
-288 LVYRDQKDESYSL
+288 LVYRDQKDENYTL
-301 KYRYLPENNKWINL
+301 KYNYLPENNPWINL
-315 SVQLSYSKTEQN
+315 STQFSYSKTTQN
-327 DTRHEK
+327 DMRPKEA
-333 VTSSFLGTLGNKSWI
+333 SSGLVGSLGNQSWI
-348 TYSDLTFDISNT
+348 TYSDLTFDINNT
-360 STLNIG
+360 STFNIKTTV
-366 RAEHEL
+366 HEL

-385 LMYHKMKMNDKN
+385 LMYHKGKMKDKT

-419 LQDQITWKNIIFS
+419 LQDQIKWKNIIFS

-445 KNFAPR
+445 KN
-451 YNDISLGHNYSQKNY
+451 
-466 NGWSYYLGLNY
+466 
-477 NVNHYLSLFTNFSRT
+477 
-492 WRAPVID
+492 
-499 EQYETQFL
+499 
-507 NKTQDRRV
+507 
-515 SVSATSLN
+515 
-523 LEKEM
+523 
-528 INQTRVGGIIT
+528 
-539 LNHLFQEN
+539 
-547 DAFQFRTTYFYHRGK
+547 
-562 NEIFKTRGVNCV
+562 
-574 DNAADTNNDV
+574 
-584 CPKKIIGNYR
+584 
-594 NLPGYVI
+594 
-601 QGAELEAYYQS
+601 
-612 TYLFGELTYSYV
+612 
-624 KGKRDT
+624 
-630 SPRNPWGKTST
+630 
-641 WIAEIPPRKA
+641 
-651 TATLGFNVPKYY
+651 
-663 LTVGWRAEFV
+663 
-673 RRQDRSPSSGDP
+673 
-685 KASYYLSLPASR
+685 
-697 GYSLHNLFLSW
+697 
-708 SPAKIKGMNIKIT
+708 
-721 VDNLFNR
+721 
-728 AYNPYLGELAS
+728 LAS
-739 GTGRNIKFSLSQ
+739 Q
-751 KF
+751 

>member
-23 TAKQS
+23 TAKQN

-151 TVKFETRDARD
+151 TVKFETKDARD
-162 FLQENQKIGGL
+162 FLKENQKIGGL

-198 NIDLLLLGSVRN
+198 NIDLLLFGSVRN

-237 WQITPEHLLT
+237 WQISPEHLLT

-258 EPWAAKRDVTSRPTE
+258 EPFAAKRDILPKPSSDD
-273 KEIKDYGIDVAWKRK
+273 IKRHGTDIAWKRK
-288 LVYRDQKDESYSL
+288 LVYRDQKDKNYTL
-301 KYRYLPENNKWINL
+301 KYHYLPENNPWINL
-315 SVQLSYSKTEQN
+315 STQFSYSKTTQN
-327 DTRHEK
+327 DTRPEK
-333 VTSSFLGTLGNKSWI
+333 APSVFLGTLGNQSWI
-348 TYSDLTFDISNT
+348 TYSDLTFDINNT
-360 STLNIG
+360 STFNIKST
-366 RAEHEL
+366 RHEL

-385 LMYHKMKMNDKN
+385 LMYDKSKVRQAN

-408 PSGRQYTQAFY
+408 PSGRQYTQALY
-419 LQDQITWKNIIFS
+419 LQDQITWKNLIFS
-432 TGVRYDHINNIGQ
+432 TGMRYDHINNIGQ

-507 NKTQDRRV
+507 NNTQDRRV

-574 DNAADTNNDV
+574 GNAADTNNDV

-673 RRQDRSPSSGDP
+673 RRQDRSPLSGDP
-685 KASYYLSLPASR
+685 KASYWSLPASR

>member
-1 MNILINK
+1 MNTN
-8 RIFLLVTLVGIQLNV
+8 
-23 TAKQS
+23 
-28 SSNSNREELLPIIVN
+28 
-43 TDEDSNKLPGRSVL
+43 DDSNKLPGRSVL

-129 LRKVTV
+129 LRRVTV

-151 TVKFETRDARD
+151 TVKFETKDARD
-162 FLQENQKIGGL
+162 FLQENQKIGGF

-198 NIDLLLLGSVRN
+198 NIDLLLFGSVRN

-237 WQITPEHLLT
+237 WQISPEHLLT

-258 EPWAAKRDVTSRPTE
+258 EPFAAKRDILPKPSSSDIMR
-273 KEIKDYGIDVAWKRK
+273 YGTDIAWKRK
-288 LVYRDQKDESYSL
+288 LVYRDQKDENYTL
-301 KYRYLPENNKWINL
+301 KYNYLPENNPWINL
-315 SVQLSYSKTEQN
+315 STQFSYSKTTQN
-327 DTRHEK
+327 DMRPKEA
-333 VTSSFLGTLGNKSWI
+333 SSGLVGSLGNQSWI
-348 TYSDLTFDISNT
+348 TYSDLTFDINNT
-360 STLNIG
+360 STFNIKTTV
-366 RAEHEL
+366 HEL

-385 LMYHKMKMNDKN
+385 LMYHKGKMKDKT

-419 LQDQITWKNIIFS
+419 LQDQIKWKNIIFS

-445 KNFAPR
+445 KNLASQ
-451 YNDISLGHNYSQKNY
+451 YNDISVGHNYSQKNY

-477 NVNHYLSLFTNFSRT
+477 DINHYLSLFTNFSRT

-499 EQYETQFL
+499 EQYETQYS
-507 NKTQDRRV
+507 KA

-547 DAFQFRTTYFYHRGK
+547 DAFQFRATYFYHRGK

-574 DNAADTNNDV
+574 GNAADTKYV
-584 CPKKIIGNYR
+584 CPKPIGNYR

-651 TATLGFNVPKYY
+651 TATLGFNIPKYNF
-663 LTVGWRAEFV
+663 TAGWRAEFV
-673 RRQDRSPSSGDP
+673 RRQDRSPLSSDP
-685 KASYYLSLPASR
+685 KAGYWSLPASR

>member
-1 MNILINK
+1 MNIIINK
-8 RIFLLVTLVGIQLNV
+8 RIFLLVTFVGIQLNV
-23 TAKQS
+23 TAKQN

-198 NIDLLLLGSVRN
+198 NIDLLLFGSIRN
-210 AGDYKRP
+210 ADDYKRP

-237 WQITPEHLLT
+237 WQISPEHLLT

-258 EPWAAKRDVTSRPTE
+258 EPFAAKRDILPKPSSGDIMR
-273 KEIKDYGIDVAWKRK
+273 YGADIAWKRK
-288 LVYRDQKDESYSL
+288 LVYRDQKDKNYTL
-301 KYRYLPENNKWINL
+301 KYNYLPENNPWINL
-315 SVQLSYSKTEQN
+315 STQFSYSKTTQN
-327 DTRHEK
+327 DTRPEK
-333 VTSSFLGTLGNKSWI
+333 APPVFLGTLGNQSWI
-348 TYSDLTFDISNT
+348 TYSDLTFDINNT
-360 STLNIG
+360 STFNIKST
-366 RAEHEL
+366 RHEL

-385 LMYHKMKMNDKN
+385 LMYDKSKVKKED

-408 PSGRQYTQAFY
+408 PSGRQYTQALY

-445 KNFAPR
+445 KNFAPQ
-451 YNDISLGHNYSQKNY
+451 YNDISVGQNYSQKNY
-466 NGWSYYLGLNY
+466 NGWSYYLGLKY
-477 NVNHYLSLFTNFSRT
+477 DVNHYLSLFTNFSRT

-499 EQYETQFL
+499 EQYETQY
-507 NKTQDRRV
+507 KQSSGPVT
-515 SVSATSLN
+515 ATSLN

-547 DAFQFRTTYFYHRGK
+547 DVFQFRTTYFYNRGK

-574 DNAADTNNDV
+574 GNAADTNHV
-584 CPKKIIGNYR
+584 CPKPIGNYR

-612 TYLFGELTYSYV
+612 TYLFGEITYSYV

-651 TATLGFNVPKYY
+651 TTALGFNIPKYNF
-663 LTVGWRAEFV
+663 TAGWRAEFV
-673 RRQDRSPSSGDP
+673 RRQDRSPLSGDP
-685 KASYYLSLPASR
+685 EAKYWSLPASR

>member
-23 TAKQS
+23 TAKQD

-43 TDEDSNKLPGRSVL
+43 TNDDSNKLPGRSVL

-129 LRKVTV
+129 LRRVTV

-151 TVKFETRDARD
+151 TVKFETKDARD
-162 FLQENQKIGGL
+162 FLQENQKIGGF

-198 NIDLLLLGSVRN
+198 NIDLLLFGSVRN

-237 WQITPEHLLT
+237 WQISPEHLLT

-258 EPWAAKRDVTSRPTE
+258 EPFAAKRDILPKPSL
-273 KEIKDYGIDVAWKRK
+273 KDIMSYGADIAWKRK
-288 LVYRDQKDESYSL
+288 LVYRDQKDENYTL
-301 KYRYLPENNKWINL
+301 KYNYLPENNPWINL
-315 SVQLSYSKTEQN
+315 STQFSYSKTTQN

-348 TYSDLTFDISNT
+348 TYSDLTFDINNT
-360 STLNIG
+360 STFNIKST
-366 RAEHEL
+366 RHEL

-379 KNTRNT
+379 KNTRHT
-385 LMYHKMKMNDKN
+385 LMYDKSKVGKAD

-419 LQDQITWKNIIFS
+419 LQDQIKWKNIIFS

-445 KNFAPR
+445 KNLASQ
-451 YNDISLGHNYSQKNY
+451 YNDISVGHNYSQKNY

-477 NVNHYLSLFTNFSRT
+477 DINHYLSLFTNFSRT

-499 EQYETQFL
+499 EQYETQY
-507 NKTQDRRV
+507 KQASGPV
-515 SVSATSLN
+515 KATSLN

-612 TYLFGELTYSYV
+612 TYLFSELTYSYV

>member
-1 MNILINK
+1 M
-8 RIFLLVTLVGIQLNV
+8 QLNV
-23 TAKQS
+23 TAKQN

-43 TDEDSNKLPGRSVL
+43 TNDDSNKLPGRSVL

-129 LRKVTV
+129 LRRVTV

-151 TVKFETRDARD
+151 TVKFETKAARD
-162 FLQENQKIGGL
+162 FLQENQKIGGF

-198 NIDLLLLGSVRN
+198 NIDLLLFGSVRN

-237 WQITPEHLLT
+237 WQISPEHLLT

-258 EPWAAKRDVTSRPTE
+258 EPFAAKRDILPKPSSGDIMR
-273 KEIKDYGIDVAWKRK
+273 YGADIAWKRK
-288 LVYRDQKDESYSL
+288 LVYRDQKDKNYTL
-301 KYRYLPENNKWINL
+301 KYNYLPENNPWINL
-315 SVQLSYSKTEQN
+315 STQFSYSKTTQN
-327 DTRHEK
+327 DTRPEK
-333 VTSSFLGTLGNKSWI
+333 APPVFLGTLGNQSWI
-348 TYSDLTFDISNT
+348 TYSDLTFDINNT
-360 STLNIG
+360 STFNIKST
-366 RAEHEL
+366 RHEL

-385 LMYHKMKMNDKN
+385 LMYDKSKVKKED

-408 PSGRQYTQAFY
+408 PSGRQYTQALY

-445 KNFAPR
+445 KNFAPQ
-451 YNDISLGHNYSQKNY
+451 YNDISVGQNYSQKNY
-466 NGWSYYLGLNY
+466 NGWSYYLGLKY
-477 NVNHYLSLFTNFSRT
+477 DVNHYLSLFTNFSRT

-499 EQYETQFL
+499 EQYETQY
-507 NKTQDRRV
+507 KQSSGPVT
-515 SVSATSLN
+515 ATSLN

-547 DAFQFRTTYFYHRGK
+547 DVFQFRTTYFYNRGK

-574 DNAADTNNDV
+574 GNAADTNHV
-584 CPKKIIGNYR
+584 CPKIIGNYR

-612 TYLFGELTYSYV
+612 TYLFGEITYSYV

-651 TATLGFNVPKYY
+651 TTALGFNIPKYNF
-663 LTVGWRAEFV
+663 TAGWRAEFV
-673 RRQDRSPSSGDP
+673 RRQDRSPLSGDP
-685 KASYYLSLPASR
+685 EAKYWSLPASR

>member
-8 RIFLLVTLVGIQLNV
+8 HIFLLVTLVGIQLNV
-23 TAKQS
+23 TAKQN

-43 TDEDSNKLPGRSVL
+43 TNDDSNKLPGRSVL

-62 EQQQADNAANLINIL
+62 EQQQADNAVNLINIL

-129 LRKVTV
+129 LRRVTV

-151 TVKFETRDARD
+151 TVKFETKDARD
-162 FLQENQKIGGL
+162 FLQENQKIGGF

-198 NIDLLLLGSVRN
+198 NIDLLLFGSVRN

-237 WQITPEHLLT
+237 WQISPEHLLT

-258 EPWAAKRDVTSRPTE
+258 EPFAAKRDILPKPSSSDIMR
-273 KEIKDYGIDVAWKRK
+273 YGTDIAWKRK
-288 LVYRDQKDESYSL
+288 LVYRDQKDENYTL
-301 KYRYLPENNKWINL
+301 KYNYLPENNPWINL
-315 SVQLSYSKTEQN
+315 STQFSYSKTTQN
-327 DTRHEK
+327 DMRPKEA
-333 VTSSFLGTLGNKSWI
+333 SSGLVGSLGNQSWI
-348 TYSDLTFDISNT
+348 TYSDLTFDINNT
-360 STLNIG
+360 STFNIKTTV
-366 RAEHEL
+366 HEL

-385 LMYHKMKMNDKN
+385 LMYHKGKMKDKT

-419 LQDQITWKNIIFS
+419 LQDQIKWKNIIFS

-445 KNFAPR
+445 KNLASQ
-451 YNDISLGHNYSQKNY
+451 YNDISVGHNYSQKNY

-477 NVNHYLSLFTNFSRT
+477 DINHYLSLFTNFSRT

-499 EQYETQFL
+499 EQYETQYS
-507 NKTQDRRV
+507 KA

-547 DAFQFRTTYFYHRGK
+547 DAFQFRATYFYHRGK

-574 DNAADTNNDV
+574 GNAADTKYV
-584 CPKKIIGNYR
+584 CPKPIGNYR

-651 TATLGFNVPKYY
+651 TATLGFNIPKYNF
-663 LTVGWRAEFV
+663 TAGWRAEFV
-673 RRQDRSPSSGDP
+673 RRQDRSPLSSDP
-685 KASYYLSLPASR
+685 KAGYWSLPASR

-728 AYNPYLGELAS
+728 AYNTYLGELAS

>member
-1 MNILINK
+1 
-8 RIFLLVTLVGIQLNV
+8 
-23 TAKQS
+23 KQN

-43 TDEDSNKLPGRSVL
+43 TNDDSNKLPGRSVL

-129 LRKVTV
+129 LRRVTV

-151 TVKFETRDARD
+151 TVKFETKAARD
-162 FLQENQKIGGL
+162 FLQENQKIGGF

-198 NIDLLLLGSVRN
+198 NIDLLLFGSVRN

-237 WQITPEHLLT
+237 WQISPEHLLT

-258 EPWAAKRDVTSRPTE
+258 EPFAAKRDILPKPSSGDIMR
-273 KEIKDYGIDVAWKRK
+273 YGADIAWKRK
-288 LVYRDQKDESYSL
+288 LVYRDQKDKNYTL
-301 KYRYLPENNKWINL
+301 KYNYLPENNPWINL
-315 SVQLSYSKTEQN
+315 STQFSYSKTTQN
-327 DTRHEK
+327 DTRPEK
-333 VTSSFLGTLGNKSWI
+333 APPVFLGTLGNQSWI
-348 TYSDLTFDISNT
+348 TYSDLTFDINNT
-360 STLNIG
+360 STFNIKST
-366 RAEHEL
+366 RHEL

-385 LMYHKMKMNDKN
+385 LMYDKSKVKKED

-408 PSGRQYTQAFY
+408 PSGRQYTQALY

-445 KNFAPR
+445 KNFAPQ
-451 YNDISLGHNYSQKNY
+451 YNDISVGQNYSQKNY
-466 NGWSYYLGLNY
+466 NGWSYYLGLKY
-477 NVNHYLSLFTNFSRT
+477 DVNHYLSLFTNFSRT

-499 EQYETQFL
+499 EQYETQY
-507 NKTQDRRV
+507 KQSSGPVT
-515 SVSATSLN
+515 ATSLN

-547 DAFQFRTTYFYHRGK
+547 DVFQFRTTYFYNRGK

-574 DNAADTNNDV
+574 GNAADTNHV
-584 CPKKIIGNYR
+584 CPKIIGNYR

-612 TYLFGELTYSYV
+612 TYLFGEITYSYV

-651 TATLGFNVPKYY
+651 TTALGFNIPKYNF
-663 LTVGWRAEFV
+663 TAGWRAEFV
-673 RRQDRSPSSGDP
+673 RRQDRSPLSGDP
-685 KASYYLSLPASR
+685 EAKYWSLPASR

>member
-1 MNILINK
+1 MNIIINK
-8 RIFLLVTLVGIQLNV
+8 RIFLLVTFVGVQLNV
-23 TAKQS
+23 TAKQN

-43 TDEDSNKLPGRSVL
+43 TNDDSNKLPGRSVL

-129 LRKVTV
+129 LRRVTV

-151 TVKFETRDARD
+151 TVKFETKDARD
-162 FLQENQKIGGL
+162 FLQENQKIGGF

-198 NIDLLLLGSVRN
+198 NIDLLLFGSVRN
-210 AGDYKRP
+210 ADDYKRP

-225 KNNQKTGLIKVN
+225 KNNQKTGLIKLN
-237 WQITPEHLLT
+237 WQISPEHLLT

-258 EPWAAKRDVTSRPTE
+258 EPFAAKRDILP
-273 KEIKDYGIDVAWKRK
+273 KPNLKDIMRYGAGIAWKRK
-288 LVYRDQKDESYSL
+288 LVYRDQKDENYTL
-301 KYRYLPENNKWINL
+301 KYNYLPENNPWINL
-315 SVQLSYSKTEQN
+315 STQFSYSKTTQN

-348 TYSDLTFDISNT
+348 TYSDLTFDINNT
-360 STLNIG
+360 STFNIKST
-366 RAEHEL
+366 RHEL

-379 KNTRNT
+379 KNTRHT
-385 LMYHKMKMNDKN
+385 LMYDKSKVGKAD

-419 LQDQITWKNIIFS
+419 LQDQIKWKNIIFS

-445 KNFAPR
+445 KNLASQ
-451 YNDISLGHNYSQKNY
+451 YNDISVGHNYSQKNY

-477 NVNHYLSLFTNFSRT
+477 DVNHYLSLFTNFSKT

-499 EQYETQFL
+499 EQYETQF
-507 NKTQDRRV
+507 KQS
-515 SVSATSLN
+515 SVPATSLN

-574 DNAADTNNDV
+574 GNAADTKYV
-584 CPKKIIGNYR
+584 CPKPIGNYR

-612 TYLFGELTYSYV
+612 TYLFGEITYSYV

-673 RRQDRSPSSGDP
+673 RRQDRSPLSGDP
-685 KASYYLSLPASR
+685 KASYWSLPASR

-708 SPAKIKGMNIKIT
+708 SPAKIKGMNVKIT

>member
-23 TAKQS
+23 TAKQN

-43 TDEDSNKLPGRSVL
+43 TNDDSNKLPGRSVL

-129 LRKVTV
+129 LRRVTV

-151 TVKFETRDARD
+151 TVKFETKDARD
-162 FLQENQKIGGL
+162 FLQENQKIGGF

-198 NIDLLLLGSVRN
+198 NIDLLLFGSVRN
-210 AGDYKRP
+210 ADDYKRP

-225 KNNQKTGLIKVN
+225 KNNQKTGLIKLN
-237 WQITPEHLLT
+237 WQISPEHLLT

-258 EPWAAKRDVTSRPTE
+258 EPFAAKRDILP
-273 KEIKDYGIDVAWKRK
+273 KPNLKDIMRYGADIAWKRK
-288 LVYRDQKDESYSL
+288 LVYRDQKDENYTL
-301 KYRYLPENNKWINL
+301 KYNYLPENNPWINL
-315 SVQLSYSKTEQN
+315 STQFSYSKTTQN

-348 TYSDLTFDISNT
+348 TYSDLTFDINNT
-360 STLNIG
+360 STFNIKST
-366 RAEHEL
+366 RHEL

-379 KNTRNT
+379 KNTRHT
-385 LMYHKMKMNDKN
+385 LMYDKSKVGKAD

-419 LQDQITWKNIIFS
+419 LQDQIKWKNIIFS

-445 KNFAPR
+445 KNLASQ
-451 YNDISLGHNYSQKNY
+451 YNDISVGHNYSQKNY
-466 NGWSYYLGLNY
+466 NGWSYYLGLKY
-477 NVNHYLSLFTNFSRT
+477 DVNHYLSLFTNFSRT

-499 EQYETQFL
+499 EQYETQY
-507 NKTQDRRV
+507 KQASGPV
-515 SVSATSLN
+515 KATSLN

-574 DNAADTNNDV
+574 GNAANTKHV
-584 CPKKIIGNYR
+584 CPKPIGNYR

-673 RRQDRSPSSGDP
+673 RRQDRSPLSGDP
-685 KASYYLSLPASR
+685 EAKYWSLPASR

-708 SPAKIKGMNIKIT
+708 SPAKIKGMNVKIT

>member
-23 TAKQS
+23 TAKQN

-151 TVKFETRDARD
+151 TVKFETKDARD
-162 FLQENQKIGGL
+162 FLKENQKIGGL

-198 NIDLLLLGSVRN
+198 NIDLLLFGSVRN

-237 WQITPEHLLT
+237 WQISPEHLLT

-258 EPWAAKRDVTSRPTE
+258 EPFAAKRDILPKPSSDD
-273 KEIKDYGIDVAWKRK
+273 IKRHGTDIAWKRK
-288 LVYRDQKDESYSL
+288 LVYRDQKDKNYTL
-301 KYRYLPENNKWINL
+301 KYHYLPENNPWINL
-315 SVQLSYSKTEQN
+315 STQFSYSKTTQN
-327 DTRHEK
+327 DTRPEK
-333 VTSSFLGTLGNKSWI
+333 APSVFLGTLGNQSWI
-348 TYSDLTFDISNT
+348 TYSDLTFDINNT
-360 STLNIG
+360 STFNIKST
-366 RAEHEL
+366 RHEL

-385 LMYHKMKMNDKN
+385 LMYDKSKVRQAN

-408 PSGRQYTQAFY
+408 PSGRQYTQALY
-419 LQDQITWKNIIFS
+419 LQDQITWKNLIFS
-432 TGVRYDHINNIGQ
+432 TGMRYDHINNIGQ

-499 EQYETQFL
+499 EQYETQYS
-507 NKTQDRRV
+507 RA

-528 INQTRVGGIIT
+528 INQTRGGGIVT
-539 LNHLFQEN
+539 LNNLFQE
-547 DAFQFRTTYFYHRGK
+547 DDTFQFRATYFYHRGK

-574 DNAADTNNDV
+574 GNATDTNNDV
-584 CPKKIIGNYR
+584 CPKPIGNYR

-651 TATLGFNVPKYY
+651 TATLGFNIPKYNF
-663 LTVGWRAEFV
+663 TAGWRAEFV
-673 RRQDRSPSSGDP
+673 RRQDRSPLSGDP
-685 KASYYLSLPASR
+685 KAGYWSLPASR

-708 SPAKIKGMNIKIT
+708 SPAKIKGMNVKIT